1 MVSGLEIL
9 GGFGSVVSKSI
20 QNIVLTIIQELTNHT
35 LGMHLIDIVH
45 VLLLLSSL
53 LVNQYN

>member
-35 LGMHLIDIVH
+35 LGMNLIDIVH

>member
-20 QNIVLTIIQELTNHT
+20 QNIVLTIIQDITKPYSWNA
-35 LGMHLIDIVH
+35 IDRHCTRIIIIIIIVG
-45 VLLLLSSL
+45 
-53 LVNQYN
+53 QPI